1 MFKKGLILGKFMP
14 FHKGHQA
21 LIDFGFT
28 VAQHLEVVIVEKA
41 GETIPLHVR
50 KQWIETIYGNR
61 LAGNQADGHGQ
72 TLDGS
77 SGPGGT
83 LQVSCF
89 CHDLPHDGRFLEK
102 DMALWCQAIHR
113 AFPDVDVFISSEA
126 YGEVL
131 ANHMGISHVLFE
143 PARSSVPITATE
155 IRENPQAH
163 AAYLPKIIQ
172 EYYGIHRGVKMSEI
186 ILVTG
191 GARSGKSTFA
201 ENLVTQYGDNIAYI
215 ATALAFDE
223 GMQDRIEKHRAQR
236 PSHWETLE
244 AFENL
249 GDHFLR
255 LKGQHDG
262 YLLDCIT
269 LMVTNLMFKD
279 MPDFD
284 TLLPEKLEE
293 METMIYQQVADMVKG
308 IRESGARVV
317 LVTNEVGMGIV
328 PENAIARLY
337 RDIAGRVN
345 QQLGHQ
351 ADAVYLVVCGQ
362 ALKIKG

>member
-21 LIDFGFT
+21 LIDFALT
-28 VAQHLEVVIVEKA
+28 KASQIQVVIVEKV
-41 GETIPLHVR
+41 GETIPLQVR
-50 KQWIETIYGNR
+50 KEWIEGIYG
-61 LAGNQADGHGQ
+61 
-72 TLDGS
+72 S
-77 SGPGGT
+77 SVSGGT
-83 LQVSCF
+83 VQVSCF

-102 DMALWCQAIHR
+102 DMALWCQAIYR

-131 ANHMGISHVLFE
+131 ATHMGISHVQFE

-155 IRENPQAH
+155 IRENPQAY
-163 AAYLPKIIQ
+163 AAYLPDVVKS
-172 EYYGIHRGVKMSEI
+172 YYGINRGVKMSEI

-201 ENLVTQYGDNIAYI
+201 EGLVAQYGHNIAYI
-215 ATALAFDE
+215 ATALAFDT

-236 PSHWETLE
+236 PSHWETIE

-249 GDHFLR
+249 GGVFLGR
-255 LKGQHDG
+255 KDQHQG

-293 METMIYQQVADMVKG
+293 MEAMIYQQVADMVKG
-308 IRESGARVV
+308 IRESGAKVV
-317 LVTNEVGMGIV
+317 LVTNEVGLGIV
-328 PENAIARLY
+328 PENPIARLY